1 MRIIVG
7 LGNPG
12 EEYATS
18 RHNAGR
24 MLLERIASRDQV
36 ALIESGK
43 HNAHIGKGKIEGESV
58 FFALPNTYMNKSGSS
73 VKTIVTSEK
82 EVQDLIV
89 VYDDLDLP
97 FGTVRLAQN
106 RGSGGHNGV
115 ESIIKALKS
124 KAFVRI
130 RVGVA
135 QTTPGGKIKKPKGE
149 DAVVKFLMGDFGKK
163 EKDALGEIEQRVY
176 DALTLV
182 ARDGVGA
189 AMNVVNSQT

>member
-12 EEYATS
+12 AEYATS
-18 RHNAGR
+18 RHNVGR
-24 MLLERIASRDQV
+24 MLLARIASREAIGLV
-36 ALIESGK
+36 ENGK

-58 FFALPNTYMNKSGSS
+58 FVALPDTYMNKSGSS
-73 VKTIVTSEK
+73 VKTLVTSEK
-82 EVQDLIV
+82 QTEELV
-89 VYDDLDLP
+89 VIYDDLDLP

-115 ESIIKALKS
+115 ESIIKALKC

-135 QTTPGGKIKKPKGE
+135 QTTASGKIRKPKGE

-176 DALTLV
+176 DALTLIV
-182 ARDGVGA
+182 RDGVGA
-189 AMNVVNSQT
+189 AMNLVNSQT